1 MTRVYKS
8 WSDGLA
14 LGLVQRNNGRPF
26 GHRTTSPCN
35 VGFLRLHHGL
45 GIGCRLLYPCGSDAV
60 GRWLVMV
67 APAQTWNPLRPS
79 DPFSATIRQSTRLAH
94 SFRAHLAVSM
104 APALLRAL
112 VATACTPSH
121 PGFPF
126 VYLLMSLTIA
136 PLRLSNVGY
145 S

>member
-8 WSDGLA
+8 WSNGLA
-14 LGLVQRNNGRPF
+14 ASPGATEYWASNRPSDNISF
-26 GHRTTSPCN
+26 PRR
-35 VGFLRLHHGL
+35 FLRLNHGP
-45 GIGCRLLYPCGSDAV
+45 GIGCQLLYSCGSDAV

-67 APAQTWNPLRPS
+67 APAQTWNPLRPI
-79 DPFSATIRQSTRLAH
+79 DPFSATIRQSIRLVS
-94 SFRAHLAVSM
+94 SFSGPFCCPHGAPVLGACWRL
-104 APALLRAL
+104 PALHS
-112 VATACTPSH
+112 T

-126 VYLLMSLTIA
+126 CLISLCLTIA